1 MIFCYDETEMKK
13 YEHTLSLDFI
23 AGLIAGE
30 GSFMW
35 IKQNSQE
42 VPVFQLKMHALD
54 KELVEMVRDGLGLDE
69 EIHEYNHQNRHY
81 ALLLVRR
88 RKTITEKIIPLLDG
102 RLFGMK
108 KIQFEDWKKKFE
120 RKKKDWLYRSI

>member
-1 MIFCYDETEMKK
+1 MKK

-35 IKQNSQE
+35 IKQNKQE
-42 VPVFQLKMHALD
+42 IAVFQLKMHVLD
-54 KELVEMVRDGLGLDE
+54 KKLVEMVRDGLNLDE
-69 EIHEYNHQNRHY
+69 PVHEYNHQNRHY
-81 ALLLVRR
+81 VLLLVRK
-88 RKTITEKIIPLLDG
+88 RKTIAEKIIPLLDG

-108 KIQFEDWKKKFE
+108 EIQFQNWKKKFE
-120 RKKKDWLYRSI
+120 QRREDWLYKFI